1 VKSLLLSVLLTS
13 TAAFAFA
20 ADTSSLS
27 GKWQVHGAISDHELN
42 QNCTFTQK
50 DTDLTGNC
58 ISETRTVEISGKVDG
73 KKVTWMYKSDY
84 EGTPITVNFEGRLE
98 SETKITG
105 TVSVPEYS
113 AEGDF
118 TATQSK

>member
-1 VKSLLLSVLLTS
+1 MKPLLLSVLLML
-13 TAAFAFA
+13 TATLLSA
-20 ADTSSLS
+20 ADNSSLS
-27 GKWQVHGAISDHELN
+27 GKWQVHTAIGDHEQD

-50 DTDLTGNC
+50 ESDLAGNC
-58 ISETRTVEISGKVDG
+58 SSERGTVEISGKIDG

-84 EGTPITVNFEGRLE
+84 QGTPITVNFEGKLE

>member
-1 VKSLLLSVLLTS
+1 MKSLLLSVLLIS
-13 TAAFAFA
+13 TATLLSA
-20 ADTSSLS
+20 AGNSSLT
-27 GKWQVHGAISDHELN
+27 GKWQVHLAIADHELD

-50 DTDLTGNC
+50 DTDLTGSCN
-58 ISETRTVEISGKVDG
+58 SERGTVEISGKIDG
-73 KKVTWMYKSDY
+73 KKVTWMYKSEN